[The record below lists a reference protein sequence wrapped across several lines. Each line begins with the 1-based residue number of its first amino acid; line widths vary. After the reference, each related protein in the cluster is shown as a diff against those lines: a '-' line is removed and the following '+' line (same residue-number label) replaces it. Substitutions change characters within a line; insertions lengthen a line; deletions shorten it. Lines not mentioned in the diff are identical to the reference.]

1 MIFNFF
7 WFFCFNFFLLIFYS
21 FEDFF
26 GGAVETLDLFNFFL
40 DCPLARTAARVVRKI
55 FIPDNPGSA
64 EPLPVP
70 PATMYGYSRT

>member
-1 MIFNFF
+1 MVV
-7 WFFCFNFFLLIFYS
+7 FY

-26 GGAVETLDLFNFFL
+26 GGSVETLDLFNFFL
-40 DCPLARTAARVVRKI
+40 DCPLARTTTRVVRKI
-55 FIPDNPGSA
+55 FIPDYPGSA

>member
-1 MIFNFF
+1 MVV
-7 WFFCFNFFLLIFYS
+7 FY

-26 GGAVETLDLFNFFL
+26 GGSVETLDLFLFFCL
-40 DCPLARTAARVVRKI
+40 NCPLARTTTRVVRKI